1 MGANEV
7 QSSNLTKAQAE
18 AVCHQSGP
26 LLVLAGPGSGKTTVV
41 TRRIAQLVAN
51 GVPPKNIL
59 ALTFTN
65 KAATEMRE
73 RVYSLLNY
81 DKQKISGLTVATFH
95 SFCAQFLRVWGER
108 IIGTNT
114 FSIYNAT
121 DQKSAIKEAIFHCE
135 LDGKNWKPDSIHSTI
150 SSAKNLLIDCNQFK
164 NEANDFYSKT
174 VAEIYIAY
182 QNILK
187 TNDAVDFDDLLM
199 LTAKLLDQD
208 TEVRQ
213 RIEDRY
219 QYLMVD
225 EYQDTNYTQFI
236 IANQIAS
243 NSRNLCVVGDPDQS
257 IYAWRGADISN
268 ILNFESQYPDASVI
282 PLGQNFR
289 STGFIVQTAATL
301 IAHNKQRRDKAIY
314 TELEVGE
321 RPIVKTLDDEYV
333 EGLTI
338 IEQVQLHHANNRV
351 PLKEMAV
358 LYRVNSLSRVIEDAF
373 RNAGIPY
380 VVARGT
386 AFYDRKEIKQ
396 AISYLQLIVNTRNN
410 VACSRIINM
419 PPRGIGKTSLKRL
432 SIFSGQRGISLLDA
446 CALVQKADGF
456 TARSLN
462 ALHEFSSTCLQWRVD
477 AQSEES
483 LTASASLADLVE
495 RVVRESGL
503 ETLYSKDSTEE
514 NFERVQNLEE
524 LISAATEFESRIS
537 ESYDQPP
544 TPMQLLED
552 YLEQIAL
559 VSDADIVDEDNGAV
573 TLMTLH
579 AAKGLEFEF
588 VAIAGLEE
596 SLLPHQRAI
605 FDDVQ
610 LEEERRLCFV
620 GLTRAKKYLLLTM
633 AKRRMHRGLTDLTTP
648 SRFLS
653 EMDGSHLLIEEPI
666 KEAFAAPKPS
676 DIEQNAGIRLGVAV
690 RHKRFGIGK
699 VQRIIR
705 RKRGSTVTVQF
716 ASTVKHLVLEY
727 ANLEV
732 LDDDFEHIDL
742 EPQF

>member
-1 MGANEV
+1 
-7 QSSNLTKAQAE
+7 
-18 AVCHQSGP
+18 
-26 LLVLAGPGSGKTTVV
+26 
-41 TRRIAQLVAN
+41 
-51 GVPPKNIL
+51 
-59 ALTFTN
+59 
-65 KAATEMRE
+65 
-73 RVYSLLNY
+73 
-81 DKQKISGLTVATFH
+81 
-95 SFCAQFLRVWGER
+95 
-108 IIGTNT
+108 
-114 FSIYNAT
+114 
-121 DQKSAIKEAIFHCE
+121 
-135 LDGKNWKPDSIHSTI
+135 
-150 SSAKNLLIDCNQFK
+150 
-164 NEANDFYSKT
+164 
-174 VAEIYIAY
+174 
-182 QNILK
+182 
-187 TNDAVDFDDLLM
+187 
-199 LTAKLLDQD
+199 
-208 TEVRQ
+208 
-213 RIEDRY
+213 
-219 QYLMVD
+219 
-225 EYQDTNYTQFI
+225 
-236 IANQIAS
+236 
-243 NSRNLCVVGDPDQS
+243 
-257 IYAWRGADISN
+257 
-268 ILNFESQYPDASVI
+268 
-282 PLGQNFR
+282 
-289 STGFIVQTAATL
+289 
-301 IAHNKQRRDKAIY
+301 
-314 TELEVGE
+314 
-321 RPIVKTLDDEYV
+321 
-333 EGLTI
+333 
-338 IEQVQLHHANNRV
+338 
-351 PLKEMAV
+351 MAV

-410 VACSRIINM
+410 VACNRIINM

-432 SIFSGQRGISLLDA
+432 SVFAGQRGISLLDA
-446 CALVQKADGF
+446 CSLVQKEDGF

-462 ALHEFSSTCLQWRVD
+462 ALHGFSSTCLQWKLD

-503 ETLYSKDSTEE
+503 EALYSKDSTEE
-514 NFERVQNLEE
+514 DFERVQTLEE
-524 LISAATEFESRIS
+524 LVSAATEFENRIG
-537 ESYDQPP
+537 ESYEHPP

-559 VSDADIVDEDNGAV
+559 VSDADIINEENGAV

-633 AKRRMHRGLTDLTTP
+633 ANRRMHRGLTDSTTA
-648 SRFLS
+648 SRFVL
-653 EMDGSHLLIEEPI
+653 EMDGSHLMIEEPI
-666 KEAFAAPKPS
+666 RDAFATPEPS
-676 DIEQNAGIRLGVAV
+676 DVEKNREIRLGVAV